1 MRSGRVRKR
10 RHRSGY
16 TVVYTALN
24 AQGVALRGS
33 YALSVAYTENTLYAI
48 DAANDLGNHL
58 GTYVSFLE
66 TYEGEQGV
74 IKIASDG
81 TWNDEWLW
89 LLRGGNI
96 PFVREYYEG
105 YDTLVLRVRAD
116 GAFTFRIL
124 AENQKEGDVQIEL
137 ESRTVTDTGEWQDI
151 TLDFAY
157 FYEHWDAFV
166 DHFMIWSD
174 NNADGAALYIASITV
189 EKSTENA
196 GGELFEETT

>member
-1 MRSGRVRKR
+1 M
-10 RHRSGY
+10 
-16 TVVYTALN
+16 
-24 AQGVALRGS
+24 
-33 YALSVAYTENTLYAI
+33 
-48 DAANDLGNHL
+48 
-58 GTYVSFLE
+58 
-66 TYEGEQGV
+66 
-74 IKIASDG
+74 IKIVSDG

-166 DHFMIWSD
+166 GNFMIWSD

-189 EKSTENA
+189 EKSTGSDLPVHDASEGVGIPWDPA
-196 GGELFEETT
+196 WI